1 MPRAT
6 LRVTV
11 PEGVW
16 VGDLTRRHPETT
28 VRVLAAFADDETGVA
43 FTEVEGPGVE
53 AVLDGMRAEDAVVR
67 VDVLQRRADA
77 ALVQFETTVPLLLK
91 PVQASGVPLE
101 MPFELADGELTWEV
115 TAPHERLSELGTKLE
130 EFGIP
135 FTLDRLSQ
143 RIDDSTPL
151 TDRQAAVLE
160 RAVERGYYDTPRGC
174 TLTELAEDLGV
185 AKSTLSETL
194 HRAEETV
201 VKRFVDGAGAAE

>member
-11 PEGVW
+11 PEDVW

-135 FTLDRLSQ
+135 FTLDRLRQ